1 MKNRSSR
8 LRIGLIV
15 IGAIFFLNIVIT
27 MLGSLISSLS
37 SITSDNPLHSDLY
50 EDILPVVQG
59 TSTVRSIDPVYVTEY
74 QEFYEIELT
83 LENTG
88 WYGDYLYDYRFRCTP
103 SEGDPD
109 SMYITYP
116 TDSTDFSEAARDY
129 LPAGRTVPCRLVL
142 VAPLG
147 SSGTEVQLQYETIND
162 DRLDLCTIQ
171 LP

>member
-1 MKNRSSR
+1 MKKHPSR
-8 LRIGLIV
+8 LRPVLIV
-15 IGAIFFLNIVIT
+15 IGVIFFLNIALQL
-27 MLGSLISSLS
+27 LGSIV
-37 SITSDNPLHSDLY
+37 TSFTSTSTNSDLSR
-50 EDILPVVQG
+50 DILPVVQG
-59 TSTVRSIDPVYVTEY
+59 TPAIRRIDPVYATEY
-74 QEFYEIELT
+74 QEFYEIELA

-88 WYGDYLYDYRFRCTP
+88 RYGDHLYDYRFRCTP
-103 SEGDPD
+103 SEGDHD

-147 SSGTEVQLQYETIND
+147 SSGAEVELKYETIND
-162 DRLDLCTIQ
+162 DFLSLCTLQ

>member
-1 MKNRSSR
+1 MKNRSLK
-8 LRIGLIV
+8 LRPVLIV
-15 IGAIFFLNIVIT
+15 IGVIVFLNIAIT
-27 MLGSLISSLS
+27 MLGTIFSTFSE
-37 SITSDNPLHSDLY
+37 TTTGSDLY

-59 TSTVRSIDPVYVTEY
+59 TPAVHSIDPVYVTEF

-88 WYGDYLYDYRFRCTP
+88 WYSDSLYDYRFRCIP

-116 TDSTDFSEAARDY
+116 TDYSDFSEAARDY

-162 DRLDLCTIQ
+162 DLLDLCTIQ